1 MLRTEWPSIREA
13 VIATGVKPD
22 RVEAHLRARLFNL
35 LARLIYA
42 IGKLFKTEQAKL
54 IDELVTNFAACRSR
68 SDLET
73 CYFTYRQDPRRN
85 PNKLVKA
92 LLQPNRKKVL
102 RTYDIIRGESEA
114 IMGFSVRVD

>member
-73 CYFTYRQDPRRN
+73 CYFTFP
-85 PNKLVKA
+85 
-92 LLQPNRKKVL
+92 
-102 RTYDIIRGESEA
+102 
-114 IMGFSVRVD
+114 